1 MKYILNRQFELISIL
16 ENESEAGNGY
26 DRDQLSL
33 LLSDGMYS
41 GSFNAEKKVGI
52 NLGLEQGNF
61 VTLMNKSGHQIL
73 GTIMEAEEDSGSI
86 FIEYQ
91 DVGLDLVNGY
101 VDEVEAPIN
110 PKNAR
115 WYLEQTLQGTGWMVG
130 VNESVSALI
139 LEFSSQQSILER
151 IQEIIRAF
159 GGLARYTCEFDGFK
173 VKKFQVNLLKREGV
187 KKAIRFDSDINLDG
201 VRRRLNI
208 LDFATRITV
217 RGNEISEGDTG
228 GSDDNDIGTTL
239 PDDTPPEE
247 TGWRPDIVDRRTIA
261 MGGQS
266 VDRSLSDITHIA
278 IHYTAVDRLL
288 NRTIS
293 NHENY
298 WRTEHGWPVGGYHVY
313 IDSQGVVYRNYNYE
327 KFTYGVFGN
336 NDYTVHVSVEA
347 NSAENYSEAQ
357 LKSRD
362 WVVRKFMK
370 DLNIPA
376 DNVKQHKEYGGNES
390 NSCAGYTTSQMNQI
404 RAALKNSV
412 NYLLEWPDEEETDA
426 TSLVELAIAGAYKL
440 IGVPY
445 AWGGNT
451 KSGFDCSGLVN
462 IVYKEAGFTN
472 WVPYRAITNTYWDE
486 DGPFYRINSGDRQR
500 GDLILMDTIPPAPG
514 HVGIYIGDNQML
526 HTGGPNGVPM
536 GGPVSLNGY
545 RVMGY
550 VRVELP

>member
-1 MKYILNRQFELISIL
+1 MKYILNRKFELISIL
-16 ENESEAGNGY
+16 ENESETGNGY

-33 LLSDGMYS
+33 KLSDGMYS
-41 GSFNAEKKVGI
+41 GSFYAQKNPGV

-61 VTLMNKSGHQIL
+61 VTFTNKAQQQIL
-73 GTIMEAEEDSGSI
+73 GTIMEAEEDSESI
-86 FIEYQ
+86 YVEYQ

-115 WYLEQTLQGTGWMVG
+115 WYLEQTLQGTGWTVG
-130 VNESVSALI
+130 TNESVSALV
-139 LEFSSQQSILER
+139 LDFPSQQSILER
-151 IQEIIRAF
+151 IQEVIQAF

-173 VKKFQVNLLKREGV
+173 VKKFQVNLLKREGLR
-187 KKAIRFDSDINLDG
+187 KATRFDSDINLDG
-201 VRRRLNI
+201 IRRRMNMY
-208 LDFATRITV
+208 DFATRIAV
-217 RGNEISEGDTG
+217 RGNEVSADSSIGNE
-228 GSDDNDIGTTL
+228 DNDIGTT
-239 PDDTPPEE
+239 PPETTLPE
-247 TGWRPDIVDRRTIA
+247 ATGWRPEIVDRRNIA

-266 VDRSLSDITHIA
+266 IDRSLSDITHIA

-288 NRTIS
+288 NRTIA
-293 NHENY
+293 NHEDY
-298 WRTEHGWPVGGYHVY
+298 WRTEHGWPVGGYHIY
-313 IDSQGVVYRNYNYE
+313 IDSQGVVYRNYSYE
-327 KFTYGVFGN
+327 RITYGVGGN
-336 NDYTVHVSVEA
+336 NSYTVHVSVEA

-370 DLNIPA
+370 DLSVPA
-376 DNVKQHKEYGGNES
+376 ENVLQHKEYVGNE
-390 NSCAGYTTSQMNQI
+390 NQVCAGYTLSQMNQI
-404 RAALKNSV
+404 RNALKNNV
-412 NYLLEWPDEEETDA
+412 NYLLEWPDENEAAA

-451 KSGFDCSGLVN
+451 KGGFDCSGLVN
-462 IVYKEAGFTN
+462 IVYKEAGYTN
-472 WVPYRAITNTYWDE
+472 WVPYRATTHTYWNQE
-486 DGPFYRINSGDRQR
+486 GPFNRVNTSDRKR
-500 GDLILMDTIPPAPG
+500 GDLVLMDTVSPAPG

-526 HTGGPNGVPM
+526 HTGGPDGVPM